1 MIYNISGGR
10 TLNGEITIQGSKN
23 ALLPLMAASIL
34 NKGIT
39 VLNNCPDITDVTLM
53 ADILRHVGCHVTE
66 HTGTICIDATE
77 INNNNIPDEYVRG
90 MRGSMLFLGALLARC
105 KSVVMDYPGG
115 CLIGPRPVN
124 YHIDA
129 LEKMG
134 AEIVCDDEKI
144 DCKVSGKLIGTVID
158 LPFPSVGATEN
169 IIIAGAY
176 AEGTT
181 VINNAACEPEIE
193 ELCNYLSLL
202 GVKIIGAGKKTISIS
217 GPVKDTDIVYDIMSD
232 RIVTGTYICAS
243 AVTGGNICCAL
254 NNDKVMNELIWIY
267 LNMGLKVECG
277 NDYIKVQSKGR
288 KLKSIPVIT
297 TGPYPS
303 FPTDMQSQLMSV
315 MSVACGKSII
325 EETVFENRFH
335 IAGELVAMG
344 ADITT
349 ENNRA
354 YITGVRQLCGTDVY
368 AKDLRGGAALIIA
381 GLAAEG
387 HTRVHDQGYISRGYE
402 HISEKINML
411 GGSIH
416 LE

>member
-10 TLNGEITIQGSKN
+10 TLGGDIKIQGSKN

-53 ADILRHVGCHVTE
+53 ADILRHVGCNVTE
-66 HTGTICIDATE
+66 HSGTICIDATE
-77 INNNNIPDEYVRG
+77 INNNDIPDEYVRG

-105 KSVVMDYPGG
+105 KNVTMDYPGG

-129 LEKMG
+129 LKKMG
-134 AEIVCDDEKI
+134 AEIVYNEEKI
-144 DCKVSGKLIGTVID
+144 DCRVSGRLIGTVID

-169 IIIAGAY
+169 IIIAGAC

-181 VINNAACEPEIE
+181 IINNAACEPEIE

-202 GVKIIGAGKKTISIS
+202 GVRIYGAGGKTIRIT
-217 GPVKDTDIVYDIMSD
+217 GPVKDTDVVYDIMSD

-243 AVTGGNICCAL
+243 AITGGDICCEL

-277 NDYIKVQSKGR
+277 NDYIKVHAKGR
-288 KLKSIPVIT
+288 RIKSIPVIT
-297 TGPYPS
+297 TGPYPA

-315 MSVACGKSII
+315 MSVAHGKSII

-335 IAGELVAMG
+335 IANELIAMG
-344 ADITT
+344 ADIKTD
-349 ENNRA
+349 NNRA
-354 YITGVRQLCGTDVY
+354 YIIGVRQLYGTDVY

-381 GLAAEG
+381 GLAAYG
-387 HTRVHDQGYISRGYE
+387 QTRVHDPGYISRGYE

>member
-10 TLNGEITIQGSKN
+10 TLGGDIKIQGSKN

-66 HTGTICIDATE
+66 HSGTICIDATE
-77 INNNNIPDEYVRG
+77 INNNEILGEHVRG

-105 KSVVMDYPGG
+105 KSVTMDYPGG

-134 AEIVCDDEKI
+134 AEIVHNDEKI
-144 DCKVSGKLIGTVID
+144 DCRVPGRLVGTVID

-169 IIIAGAY
+169 VIIAGAC

-181 VINNAACEPEIE
+181 IINNAACEPEIE

-202 GVKIIGAGKKTISIS
+202 GVRIYGAGEKTIRIT
-217 GPVKDTDIVYDIMSD
+217 GPVKDADIVYDIMSD
-232 RIVTGTYICAS
+232 RIVTGTYICAT
-243 AVTGGNICCAL
+243 AVTGGNICCEL
-254 NNDKVMNELIWIY
+254 NNDKVMNDLIWIY

-277 NDYIKVQSKGR
+277 NDYIKVEAKGR
-288 KLKSIPVIT
+288 KIKSIPVIT
-297 TGPYPS
+297 TGPYPA

-315 MSVACGKSII
+315 MSVAHGKSII
-325 EETVFENRFH
+325 EEKVFENRFH
-335 IAGELVAMG
+335 IAGELNAMG
-344 ADITT
+344 ADIKTDAG
-349 ENNRA
+349 RA
-354 YITGVRQLCGTDVY
+354 YIIGVRQLYGTDVY

-381 GLAAEG
+381 GLAANG
-387 HTRVHDQGYISRGYE
+387 QTRVHDPGYISRGYE
-402 HISEKINML
+402 HISEKINIL